1 MPMKAAIDIGSNTTL
16 LLVAEFDSNGLHVLR
31 EEQRMPRLGA
41 SVDESGLLSDASME
55 KAVATLREYREII
68 ENEYPEV
75 TEVIVTATSAVRD
88 AVNRDDFIHSV
99 KEATGY
105 SIRLLSGE
113 EEAQWTYAGAISTLT
128 DLQDEVSVVIDI
140 GGGSTELASG
150 KQGNISEFKSLD
162 MGCVRFKERYL
173 FHDPPFQEEILEC
186 CSMIRTMFLKHKI
199 KLPRKFKA
207 IGVAGT
213 ATSLAA
219 IDKQIDTYE
228 PGRINGH
235 IIDREKLNKSLD
247 IFKHHTY
254 EQLLKL
260 SPSVLKGRED
270 IFLTGMLI
278 LQGFLNAYEIDEIEI
293 STGGIRHGAL
303 LLSEMNKN

>member
-1 MPMKAAIDIGSNTTL
+1 MHMKAAIDIGSNTTL
-16 LLVAEFDSNGLHVLR
+16 LLVAEFDNNGLKVLR

-41 SVDESGLLSDASME
+41 SVDESGILSDLSME
-55 KAVATLREYREII
+55 KAVTIIKEYHDII
-68 ENEYPEV
+68 EQEYPEV
-75 TEVIVTATSAVRD
+75 SEVIVTATSAVRD

-105 SIRLLSGE
+105 HIRLLSGE

-128 DLQDEVSVVIDI
+128 NLQDEVSVVIDI

-150 KQGNISEFKSLD
+150 KHGSVIEFKSLD

-173 FHDPPFQEEILEC
+173 LHDPPFQEEIREC
-186 CSMIRTMFLKHKI
+186 RMMIKAMFLKNKI
-199 KLPRKFKA
+199 KLSGKFKA

-219 IDKQIDTYE
+219 LDKQIDEYE
-228 PGRINGH
+228 PDRINGH
-235 IIDREKLNKSLD
+235 IINGEKLNKSLD

-254 EQLLKL
+254 DQLLEL

-278 LQGFLNAYEIDEIEI
+278 LQGFLDAYQIDEIVI

-303 LLSEMNKN
+303 LLSEMNKI